1 MEILTIKPVHAQEV
15 IRWIARIGS
24 LAGVGM
30 LFSFL
35 SGEEFHPAQLTVPEW
50 ISLMLLPTGVTFGLV
65 MAWRSEILGGAIAF
79 ASLAG
84 FYAMEGAPGRLAHL
98 GWAWVVLAI
107 PGLLFLLAAILKR
120 RGLE

>member
-1 MEILTIKPVHAQEV
+1 METLTIRPVQAQEV

-24 LAGVGM
+24 LGGVGM
-30 LFSFL
+30 LLFFL
-35 SGEEFHPAQLTVPEW
+35 AGEEFHPAQLTASEW

-65 MAWRSEILGGAIAF
+65 VAWRWEILGGAIAL

-84 FYAMEGAPGRLAHL
+84 FYAMEGAPGHLAHL
-98 GWAWVVLAI
+98 EWACVVLAI
-107 PGLLFLLAAILKR
+107 PGLLFLLAAILRR